1 MSLYIRVVNRSRNNL
16 NRKGALNM
24 YAHISASPEKF
35 LMQNSFEKVSP
46 KRTLVSCLQ
55 KLQEKK
61 RGQESVYPTVP

>member
-1 MSLYIRVVNRSRNNL
+1 
-16 NRKGALNM
+16 M

-35 LMQNSFEKVSP
+35 LMQNSFEKESP